1 MTANRIRSLESRPD
15 VPEWVSLPHAAALV
29 GNAADAVV
37 VTDASGTVHFANPA
51 ATLLLAC
58 TRSRHRHAFDAI
70 HPDDAE
76 RARERLNVAVRTPGT
91 SSLGEFRFP
100 DDGSYRRLDLVA
112 ENFLRDPAVGALI
125 LTARRS
131 EGSARA
137 EPASRTSPRDL
148 SLLDELR
155 EVVFRTDAAG
165 NWTYLNHAWSELMGF
180 PVSETLGTNFLDY
193 VHPDEREDTI
203 ALFQAVISGG
213 AQYCKHHTRYRTG
226 DGEFRWVEVR
236 SRLLHDDEG
245 NVIGNTGTIID
256 ISDRRQ
262 AEELLADQTRV
273 FELGER
279 RERAEREF
287 VMNAAHELRT
297 PLAAIVSA
305 IEVLQSGAKEVPEER
320 DAFLADI
327 QRESDRLS
335 RLVHAL
341 LVLARAQTGQ
351 ETVSLERVRLR
362 PIFEE
367 IAQSLHPDDG
377 VAVEVRCPPELSVLA
392 ARDLLEQA
400 FSNLAA
406 NAAKHTHSGRI
417 EFAAALAAEGWV
429 AAEVRDTGVGIQRE
443 EHDRVVDRF
452 YRGEGRGA
460 DGFGLGLAIVDE
472 AVSALGGK
480 MEMESSPGEGT
491 TVRVLLGAAE

>member
-1 MTANRIRSLESRPD
+1 MTGSSVRSIRRASA
-15 VPEWVSLPHAAALV
+15 PEWVSHPHVAALV
-29 GNAADAVV
+29 ENTADAVV
-37 VTDASGTVHFANPA
+37 VMNRDGTVHFANPA
-51 ATLLLAC
+51 ATLLLAYQG
-58 TRSRHRHAFDAI
+58 SGDSDAFAGI
-70 HPDDAE
+70 HPDDAP
-76 RARERLNVAVRTPGT
+76 RARERLTAAMRIGGT
-91 SSLGEFRFP
+91 SELGHFRFRQE
-100 DDGSYRRLDLVA
+100 GSYGRVALMA
-112 ENFLRDPAVGALI
+112 ENFFDDPTIGVLV
-125 LTARRS
+125 LTARRLEQS
-131 EGSARA
+131 TRGQPGFRS
-137 EPASRTSPRDL
+137 SPRDL

-155 EVVFRTDAAG
+155 EVVFRTDARG

-193 VHPDEREDTI
+193 VHPDEREATI
-203 ALFQAVISGG
+203 ALFEAVVSGG
-213 AQYCKHHTRYRTG
+213 SDYCHHRTRYRTAN
-226 DGEFRWVEVR
+226 DGFRWVEVR
-236 SRLLHDDEG
+236 SRLLHDDDG
-245 NVIGNTGTIID
+245 NIVGNTGTIID

-262 AEELLADQTRV
+262 AEELLADQTRI

-287 VMNAAHELRT
+287 VTNAAHELRT

-305 IEVLQSGAKEVPEER
+305 IEVLQSGAKEVPQER

-351 ETVSLERVRLR
+351 ETISLEPVPIR

-367 IAQSLHPDDG
+367 IAQSVHPHDG
-377 VAVEVRCPPELSVLA
+377 VLVTVECPPELSVLA

-406 NAAKHTHSGRI
+406 NSAKHTHSGSI
-417 EFAAALAAEGWV
+417 EFAAAPAGDGWV
-429 AAEVRDTGVGIQRE
+429 AAAVRDTGVGIQPG

-460 DGFGLGLAIVDE
+460 DGFGLGLAIVDQ

-480 MEMESSPGEGT
+480 MEVDSSPGEGT
-491 TVRVLLGAAE
+491 TVRVLLRAAE

>member
-1 MTANRIRSLESRPD
+1 
-15 VPEWVSLPHAAALV
+15 
-29 GNAADAVV
+29 
-37 VTDASGTVHFANPA
+37 
-51 ATLLLAC
+51 
-58 TRSRHRHAFDAI
+58 
-70 HPDDAE
+70 
-76 RARERLNVAVRTPGT
+76 
-91 SSLGEFRFP
+91 
-100 DDGSYRRLDLVA
+100 
-112 ENFLRDPAVGALI
+112 
-125 LTARRS
+125 
-131 EGSARA
+131 
-137 EPASRTSPRDL
+137 
-148 SLLDELR
+148 
-155 EVVFRTDAAG
+155 
-165 NWTYLNHAWSELMGF
+165 
-180 PVSETLGTNFLDY
+180 
-193 VHPDEREDTI
+193 
-203 ALFQAVISGG
+203 
-213 AQYCKHHTRYRTG
+213 
-226 DGEFRWVEVR
+226 
-236 SRLLHDDEG
+236 LLHDDEG

-305 IEVLQSGAKEVPEER
+305 IEVLQSGAKELPEER

-417 EFAAALAAEGWV
+417 EFAAAPAAEGWV

-491 TVRVLLGAAE
+491 TVRVLLAAPE

>member
-1 MTANRIRSLESRPD
+1 MTASRVRSPESPPG

-29 GNAADAVV
+29 ANTGDAVV
-37 VTDASGTVHFANPA
+37 VTDGTGTVHFANPA
-51 ATLLLAC
+51 ATVLLAC
-58 TRSRHRHAFDAI
+58 PRSRDCHAFEGI
-70 HPDDAE
+70 HPEDAG
-76 RARERLNVAVRTPGT
+76 RARERLGVAARTRGT
-91 SSLGEFRFP
+91 SSLGEFRFR
-100 DDGSYRRLDLVA
+100 DGGSYRRVDLVA
-112 ENFLRDPAVGALI
+112 DNFLRDPAVGALI
-125 LTARRS
+125 LTARTS

-137 EPASRTSPRDL
+137 EPASRSPRDL

-165 NWTYLNHAWSELMGF
+165 NWTYLNRAWSELMGF

-203 ALFQAVISGG
+203 ALFQAVVSGG
-213 AQYCKHHTRYRTG
+213 AQYCNHRTRYRTAG
-226 DGEFRWVEVR
+226 DEFRWVEVR

-245 NVIGNTGTIID
+245 NLIGNTGTIID

-262 AEELLADQTRV
+262 AEELLANQTRI
-273 FELGER
+273 FALGER

-287 VMNAAHELRT
+287 VTNAAHELRT

-305 IEVLQSGAKEVPEER
+305 IEVLQSGAKDVAEER

-335 RLVHAL
+335 RLVRAL

-351 ETVSLERVRLR
+351 ETVSRERVRLR

-367 IAQSLHPDDG
+367 IAQSLHPNDG
-377 VAVEVRCPPELSVLA
+377 VAVEVRCAPELAVRA

-417 EFAAALAAEGWV
+417 EFVAAPAAEGWV

-480 MEMESSPGEGT
+480 MEMESSPGKGT
-491 TVRVLLGAAE
+491 TVRVLLGAPE